1 MEVVA
6 GVAAVEEEDEVEA
19 SGEVAAVVEG
29 SAEEAAEVEVE
40 DLVEA
45 EVEGLEVEEEASE
58 EDAVRT
64 SHRPYIFSFF
74 PDQNFNLKDGAKG
87 RKEET
92 VQKLVRN
99 EG

>member
-29 SAEEAAEVEVE
+29 SAEEAAEVE